1 MCQDDLVH
9 RIVRLRKI
17 NDQLSMLESTLKL
30 LGVPVFT
37 LDGDALRTGLCKD
50 LGFSQ
55 DDRVEN
61 IRRAGEVAKILNA
74 AGITV
79 LAAFITPAEDLRCT
93 LRGMFQQNAYV
104 EVFVDS
110 PLVVCELRDPKGLYR
125 RARSGEI
132 PNFTGISAPFEPPA
146 TPDLVIPTGMLTEE
160 ESLELLLSGLE
171 AHFPD
176 LIPASSL
183 AQLRIASTNQKELR
197 P

>member
-1 MCQDDLVH
+1 
-9 RIVRLRKI
+9 
-17 NDQLSMLESTLKL
+17 
-30 LGVPVFT
+30 
-37 LDGDALRTGLCKD
+37 
-50 LGFSQ
+50 
-55 DDRVEN
+55 
-61 IRRAGEVAKILNA
+61 
-74 AGITV
+74 
-79 LAAFITPAEDLRCT
+79 
-93 LRGMFQQNAYV
+93 MFQQNAYV

-110 PLVVCELRDPKGLYR
+110 PLVVCEIRDPKGLYR

-146 TPDLVIPTGMLTEE
+146 TSDLVIPTGMLTEE

-171 AHFPD
+171 ARFPD

>member
-1 MCQDDLVH
+1 MNLQCVKTIWFTGLSGSGKST
-9 RIVRLRKI
+9 IS
-17 NDQLSMLESTLKL
+17 SMLESTLKL

-110 PLVVCELRDPKGLYR
+110 PLVVCEIRDPEGPLS
-125 RARSGEI
+125 AR
-132 PNFTGISAPFEPPA
+132 P
-146 TPDLVIPTGMLTEE
+146 
-160 ESLELLLSGLE
+160 
-171 AHFPD
+171 
-176 LIPASSL
+176 
-183 AQLRIASTNQKELR
+183 LR
-197 P
+197 